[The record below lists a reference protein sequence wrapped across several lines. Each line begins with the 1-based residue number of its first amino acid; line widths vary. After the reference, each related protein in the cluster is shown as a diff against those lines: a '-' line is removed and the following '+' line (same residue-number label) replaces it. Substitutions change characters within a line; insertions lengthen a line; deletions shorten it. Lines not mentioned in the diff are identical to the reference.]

1 MTALALLLCVPVTM
15 WLVQSALL
23 RAAGLPIRWTID
35 AGDAPRFV
43 RTGGR
48 MTTQISLVGVIIA
61 YPLMIGETPFAYY
74 QGLLPATSA
83 ARAFPHGAAAAVLC
97 LSVLYLAWIAAGSVE
112 VRIHQSRRRWMR
124 RLLLLVP
131 TACFGALVE
140 ELLFR
145 GVLMAD
151 LLRGQAWRAGSAV
164 AITSLVFAAA
174 HYVRSVKRRWTIFG
188 HIMLGFTLSIAFLR
202 TRTLWLPTGLH
213 AGGILLI
220 MGMRPFIRYRGP
232 TWLTGA
238 SIYPF
243 AGAAGLAGL
252 GILTTFVWHY
262 YHAGPSASTGPLMP

>member
-1 MTALALLLCVPVTM
+1 MTALGLLLCVPVIM

-23 RAAGLPIRWTID
+23 RCAGLPLRWTID

-48 MTTQISLVGVIIA
+48 IATQTCLVALILC
-61 YPLMIGETPFAYY
+61 YPLCVGEMPWPYY
-74 QGLLPATSA
+74 SHLFPWTASA
-83 ARAFPHGAAAAVLC
+83 RSGAHGAAAASLC
-97 LSVLYLAWIAAGSVE
+97 LSVLYLAWILAGSVE
-112 VRIHQSRRRWMR
+112 VRVHQSRRRWQR

-131 TACFGALVE
+131 TACFGAMVE
-140 ELLFR
+140 EMLFR

-151 LLRGQAWRAGSAV
+151 LLRTELSGSAAV
-164 AITSLVFAAA
+164 LITAIVFAIA
-174 HYVRSVKRRWTIFG
+174 HYVRSVKRKWTLFG
-188 HIMLGFTLSIAFLR
+188 HIALGIVLSIAFLR
-202 TRTLWLPTGLH
+202 TGNLWLPAGLH

-243 AGAAGLAGL
+243 AGAAGIAGL
-252 GILTTFVWHY
+252 GTLTAYVWHY
-262 YHAGPSASTGPLMP
+262 HGS